1 MKGKFLV
8 RAKGT
13 TGNDFVVSVIYKKE
27 ATHHNL
33 VREAEGEEF
42 KLNKVPT
49 GCTTIHEVGV
59 LCLCYV
65 QMRSPVDRAWTKR
78 PALVALVP
86 LPPED
91 QTKPKQDYTVHSAAE
106 RTLAHCLAIH
116 EAECANILLH

>member
-13 TGNDFVVSVIYKKE
+13 KGNDFIVSVIFKKE

-49 GCTTIHEVGV
+49 GCTTIPEVRRSFLWHV
-59 LCLCYV
+59 HCTLRTV
-65 QMRSPVDRAWTKR
+65 QRA
-78 PALVALVP
+78 
-86 LPPED
+86 
-91 QTKPKQDYTVHSAAE
+91 
-106 RTLAHCLAIH
+106 
-116 EAECANILLH
+116 